1 MLDKLIEAVK
11 SLKDNSSAT
20 SEASQNPPSTEAAIN
35 RLFPSIGTFR
45 STAPGRLN
53 PNSNYVPTRRKRNAN
68 PASTSSATKKKA
80 PAGNSKPV
88 LKDIILLPSP
98 RIESVSRGRFRE
110 YLYGNG
116 FAESAVSI
124 TDEMSEEEIKAKIAN
139 IFRETWS
146 FCQSQSTALSGQ
158 LVARS

>member
-1 MLDKLIEAVK
+1 MTCEIYDFCSANIILNRRQRLVSGPSSRQIDQANMAEGVLDKLIEAVK

-45 STAPGRLN
+45 STAPGRFN
-53 PNSNYVPTRRKRNAN
+53 PNSNYVPTRGKRNAN
-68 PASTSSATKKKA
+68 PASTKKKA

-98 RIESVSRGRFRE
+98 RIESVSRGRFR
-110 YLYGNG
+110 
-116 FAESAVSI
+116 
-124 TDEMSEEEIKAKIAN
+124 
-139 IFRETWS
+139 
-146 FCQSQSTALSGQ
+146 
-158 LVARS
+158 

>member
-1 MLDKLIEAVK
+1 MTCEIYDFCSANIILNRRQRLVSGPSSRQIDQANMAEGVLDKLIEAVK

-98 RIESVSRGRFRE
+98 RIESVSRGRFR
-110 YLYGNG
+110 
-116 FAESAVSI
+116 
-124 TDEMSEEEIKAKIAN
+124 
-139 IFRETWS
+139 
-146 FCQSQSTALSGQ
+146 
-158 LVARS
+158 